1 MVAMKKS
8 ANKICEQ
15 RSPCPIN
22 FAVEVLG
29 DKWSLLIVRDCLL
42 ANKSAYSD
50 FLQSPEGISTNILA
64 DRLKKLEQNGML
76 EKLPDPLNGKKQN
89 YLLTEKSITL
99 ASVITDLIIWGAAND
114 ENTGASTA
122 MIKKI
127 KKDQCAFSK
136 DLQSRYRDYAKEIK
150 KQSLIS

>member
-1 MVAMKKS
+1 MKKS
-8 ANKICEQ
+8 AKKISEP

-22 FAVEVLG
+22 YAVEVLG
-29 DKWSLLIVRDCLL
+29 DKWSLLIVRDCLF

-50 FLQSPEGISTNILA
+50 FLQSSEGISTNILA
-64 DRLKKLEQNGML
+64 NRLKKLEQNGML

-99 ASVITDLIIWGAAND
+99 ASLITDLIVWGAAND
-114 ENTGASTA
+114 ESTGASAA

-127 KKDQCAFSK
+127 KKDQTAFSK
-136 DLQSRYRDYAKEIK
+136 GLQSRYRDYAKEIK
-150 KQSLIS
+150 TRSLIS